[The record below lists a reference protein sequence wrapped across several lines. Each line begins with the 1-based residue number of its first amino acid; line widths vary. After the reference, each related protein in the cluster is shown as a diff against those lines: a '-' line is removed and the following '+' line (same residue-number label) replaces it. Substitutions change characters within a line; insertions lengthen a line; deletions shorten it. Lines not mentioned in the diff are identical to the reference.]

1 MNQNRLTREKA
12 YEMIRKIQ
20 ERVSQIDFIQY
31 MDGDLSEEEETEP
44 VPELSGISNGF
55 LAELIHLFT
64 GYEVEVYG
72 EVEVRYPC
80 PCCGFR
86 TLTESYDPEEGTGY
100 EVCPYCKWED
110 DGTVDIE
117 AYRSINRGSISDYR
131 KRMQRESNR
140 YYIEKWMR

>member
-1 MNQNRLTREKA
+1 MNQNRLSREKA

-64 GYEVEVYG
+64 GYEV
-72 EVEVRYPC
+72 
-80 PCCGFR
+80 
-86 TLTESYDPEEGTGY
+86 
-100 EVCPYCKWED
+100 PYCKWED

-131 KRMQRESNR
+131 KRMQREFNR